1 MGARTSGL
9 GGWAVALVATAC
21 LGTTT
26 VAVAVEERPKCG
38 AGPYAGG
45 SEEYV
50 PEGSASSTDP
60 DVIRLGGFVV
70 DMVLTDDFVYVLH
83 YVTERFAP
91 GSYRTENAAVS
102 RVDRRSREVLRG
114 DLLPVTFDLAH
125 AGGWLWVYVVD
136 YDEAGSHCAVLYRID
151 PGTLRVV
158 DEVRLPEPPP
168 LRTGDVASA
177 TVDEPTPYDS
187 SAMGEAPDGRHLWVT
202 LGRHLHRVNARQGRI
217 VETEVSE
224 EMIDAVAVDPKGRHV
239 YSFSYDDYRVTKRHI
254 DHGTVLR
261 RSAILS
267 GRAFQLT
274 ASRQGVWVGDVGE
287 DELPELRLIDGDDLE
302 SRGRAGIPGREYYSA
317 AVSGET
323 LWFSGYEPPEGS
335 GRTTSR
341 LYCADAATGVL
352 RTEEP
357 QGPGGGAIVADDE
370 AVYLNTHDELPDEEG
385 IIVVHPEPVC
395 LE

>member
-1 MGARTSGL
+1 M
-9 GGWAVALVATAC
+9 
-21 LGTTT
+21 T
-26 VAVAVEERPKCG
+26 VAVAAEERPSCG
-38 AGPYAGG
+38 TGTHAGG
-45 SEEYV
+45 SEEYL
-50 PEGSASSTDP
+50 PEGSRRSTDH
-60 DVIRLGGFVV
+60 DVIRLGGDVV
-70 DMVLTDDFVYVLH
+70 DMVLTDDFVYALH
-83 YVTERFAP
+83 YVTKPFAP

-114 DLLPVTFDLAH
+114 ELLPVTFDLAH
-125 AGGWLWVYVVD
+125 AGGWFWVYVVD

-151 PGTLRVV
+151 PRTLRVV

-168 LRTGDVASA
+168 LRSGDVASA

-202 LGRHLHRVNARQGRI
+202 LGRHLHRLDARQGRI

-224 EMIDAVAVDPKGRHV
+224 EMIDAVAVDPKGRHF

-254 DHGTVLR
+254 DHATVLG

-274 ASRQGVWVGDVGE
+274 ASSHGVWVGDVGE
-287 DELPELRLIDGDDLE
+287 DEVPELRLIDGDDLK
-302 SRGRAGIPGREYYSA
+302 SRGRAGVPGREYHSA

-323 LWFSGYEPPEGS
+323 LWFSGFEPRDGS
-335 GRTTSR
+335 GRTSR
-341 LYCADAATGVL
+341 LYCADSATGAL
-352 RTEEP
+352 RTEAP
-357 QGPGGGAIVADDE
+357 QGPGGGDVVADDE
-370 AVYLNTHDELPDEEG
+370 AVYVKTHDQLPDEQG
-385 IIVVHPEPVC
+385 IVVVHPEPVC

>member
-1 MGARTSGL
+1 MRARTAGV
-9 GGWAVALVATAC
+9 GGRVAALVATAC
-21 LGTTT
+21 LGTTP
-26 VAVAVEERPKCG
+26 VAVAVEERPRCG
-38 AGPYAGG
+38 AGPHAGG
-45 SEEYV
+45 SQEYV
-50 PEGSASSTDP
+50 PEANSTDP
-60 DVIRLGGFVV
+60 DIIRLGGDVL

-83 YVTERFAP
+83 QLTERYAP
-91 GSYRTENAAVS
+91 GSYRTENVAVS

-114 DLLPVTFDLAH
+114 DVLPATSIFDLAH

-136 YDEAGSHCAVLYRID
+136 YDEAGRHCAVLYQID
-151 PGTLRVV
+151 PETLLVV
-158 DEVRLPEPPP
+158 DELRLPEPPP
-168 LRTGDVASA
+168 LRTGDVRSA

-202 LGRHLHRVNARQGRI
+202 LGRHLHRVDARRGRI

-267 GRAFQLT
+267 GRAFRLT
-274 ASRQGVWVGDVGE
+274 ASRHGVWVGDVGE
-287 DELPELRLIDGDDLE
+287 DEVPEIRLIEGDDLE
-302 SRGRAGIPGREYYSA
+302 SEGRAGAPGRSYSSA

-323 LWFSGYEPPEGS
+323 LWFSGHEPPDAS
-335 GRTTSR
+335 GRSAFR

-352 RTEEP
+352 RSEEP
-357 QGPGGGAIVADDE
+357 QGPGGGDVVADDE
-370 AVYLNTHDELPDEEG
+370 AVYVRTHDELPDEQG
-385 IIVVHPEPVC
+385 IVVVHPDPVC

>member
-1 MGARTSGL
+1 
-9 GGWAVALVATAC
+9 VAAAC
-21 LGTTT
+21 LGTATT
-26 VAVAVEERPKCG
+26 AIAVEERPRCG

-45 SEEYV
+45 SGEYV
-50 PEGSASSTDP
+50 PEGSAGSTDP
-60 DVIRLGGFVV
+60 DIIRLGGSVV

-83 YVTERFAP
+83 YVTKSFAP

-102 RVDRRSREVLRG
+102 RVDRRSWEVVRG

-151 PGTLRVV
+151 PQTLRVV
-158 DEVRLPEPPP
+158 EEVRLPEPPP
-168 LRTGDVASA
+168 LRTGEVGSA

-187 SAMGEAPDGRHLWVT
+187 SAMGEVPDGRHLLVT
-202 LGRHLHRVNARQGRI
+202 LGRHLHRLDARKGRI
-217 VETEVSE
+217 VETEVSN
-224 EMIDAVAVDPKGRHV
+224 EMIDAVAVDPKGRHF

-254 DHGTVLR
+254 NHGTVLR

-274 ASRQGVWVGDVGE
+274 ASRQGVWVGDVGD

-302 SRGRAGIPGREYYSA
+302 SRGRAGIPGREYHSA
-317 AVSGET
+317 AVSGES
-323 LWFSGYEPPEGS
+323 LWFSGYEPPDGS
-335 GRTTSR
+335 GKTTSR

-352 RTEEP
+352 RSEEP
-357 QGPGGGAIVADDE
+357 QGPGGGNIVADDE
-370 AVYLNTHDELPDEEG
+370 AVYLDTHDELPDEQG
-385 IIVVHPEPVC
+385 IVVVHPEPVC